1 MSPNIKE
8 KLLENWILKITAIF
22 LAGILWLFIQELET
36 DKTVTAPVK
45 VQGVPAGMEI
55 SSGLPST
62 VQVRFRGADQTLA
75 CNIDLR
81 DAREGENRIT
91 LTRDHIE
98 TQQGFGMEVFQVN
111 PSQVTLMLEK
121 TISKPVPI
129 TIPVQGEVADGFE
142 IYDKIPSS
150 RVVEITGPRSHIESI
165 GEVPTDII
173 DISDLDQDSNFQV
186 SLNFEDGAIRS
197 SITDPIWVEL
207 RIGPRRNEYYINK
220 VPLVMENESYVS
232 SPKQIDI
239 HVMAPEDLQPD
250 LVPGNFSAI
259 IRTQNLDPSALPAKV
274 KPAINYRED
283 WKGKIKQMGTRP
295 PEVTVRKKDEQSSKQ

>member
-8 KLLENWILKITAIF
+8 KLRENWILKITAIF

-62 VQVRFRGADQTLA
+62 VQVRFRGADQNLA
-75 CNIDLR
+75 CNIDLQ

-91 LTRDHIE
+91 FTHDNIE
-98 TQQGFGMEVFQVN
+98 ASSGFGIEVFQIN

-129 TIPVQGEVADGFE
+129 TIPVQGEVTDGFE

-150 RVVEITGPRSHIESI
+150 RVVEITGPRSHIESVP
-165 GEVPTDII
+165 EVPTDII

-197 SITDPIWVEL
+197 SITDPIWVEI
-207 RIGPRRNEYYINK
+207 RVGPRRKDYTVNK
-220 VPLVMENESYVS
+220 VPLEIDDESYAVT
-232 SPKQIDI
+232 PEVIDI
-239 HVMAPEDLQPD
+239 RVMAPENLQPD
-250 LVPGNFSAI
+250 LVPGNFRATVTTRSL
-259 IRTQNLDPSALPAKV
+259 NESALPAKV
-274 KPAINYRED
+274 KPVISYRED
-283 WKGKIKQMGTRP
+283 WLGKIKQMGTRP
-295 PEVTVRKKDEQSSKQ
+295 PEVTVRKKDE